1 MNIERPVVYFYPF
14 SGFDA
19 EGVKSIVELHAHQYK
34 NEREPFT
41 LIMVDNFS
49 NPPLSNQEKEIDF
62 NKFMNQLGILGF
74 KVRNLNTEQLSLPLS
89 QENRRLL
96 KQLTPKYGWS
106 NRKRGRLKSLELIDI
121 KSSFSIQ
128 LLFVEMDALNVFLNP
143 SYCEMNIVLKLPG
156 GGLNIKGLLLFAEL
170 IHQTDNRFIKSI
182 NVHEVNFDM
191 ERSQLATF
199 HEKIG
204 SFDVYNVHSFDA
216 ELAKN
221 RKNVK
226 ESLRFV

>member
-1 MNIERPVVYFYPF
+1 MNIEHPVVYFYPF

-19 EGVKSIVELHAHQYK
+19 EGVKSIVELHDHQYK
-34 NEREPFT
+34 NEKEPFT

-62 NKFMNQLGILGF
+62 NKFMNKLGIHGF
-74 KVRNLNTEQLSLPLS
+74 EVRNLNTEQLSLPLS

-106 NRKRGRLKSLELIDI
+106 NRKRGRLKSLELIDT

-170 IHQTDNRFIKSI
+170 IHQTNNRLVKTI

-191 ERSQLATF
+191 DRSLLTTF
-199 HEKIG
+199 HERIG
-204 SFDVYNVHSFDA
+204 SFDVYHVNSFNS
-216 ELAKN
+216 ELAQKKTSVN
-221 RKNVK
+221 KALK
-226 ESLRFV
+226 FI